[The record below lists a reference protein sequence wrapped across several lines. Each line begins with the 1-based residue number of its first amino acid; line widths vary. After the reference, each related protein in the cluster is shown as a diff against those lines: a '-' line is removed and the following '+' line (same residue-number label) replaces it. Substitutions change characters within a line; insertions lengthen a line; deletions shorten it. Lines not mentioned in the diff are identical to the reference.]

1 MSDSFESIYNELALA
16 NDSVP
21 SEQDLLAAIQDR
33 VAFLLQNDPD
43 LLMSYMY
50 RLDID
55 EKKINAVLNEGAGH
69 DVVLALADLI
79 LQRQKQRLETRKKY
93 TQKPVEG
100 WEY

>member
-16 NDSVP
+16 NDSGP
-21 SEQDLLAAIQDR
+21 SERDLLAAIQDR

-55 EKKINAVLNEGAGH
+55 EKKINAVLNEGAGN

-93 TQKPVEG
+93 AQKPIEG